1 MFKFEVSRLN
11 VSYYKIFALLKC
23 HLMPFT
29 FPVLPGTSSSG
40 SREVPHQI
48 LSRNEVIRRLR
59 DRSEPILLYGETE
72 DEANL
77 RLKKLELENT
87 EISVGLKNDP
97 K

>member
-1 MFKFEVSRLN
+1 
-11 VSYYKIFALLKC
+11 
-23 HLMPFT
+23 
-29 FPVLPGTSSSG
+29 
-40 SREVPHQI
+40 
-48 LSRNEVIRRLR
+48 VIRRLR

-72 DEANL
+72 DEAKE